1 MQFLS
6 DALSK
11 WLHRRVTWALYF
23 QLNEESQKG
32 KSMNHPRLLSCSETL
47 ASESI
52 GLLGAVTRVFRE
64 ARSSRSLVVIVLLII
79 TLGFL
84 NARTANA
91 QVINYPHGFA
101 SSSGQI
107 WLVNGA
113 SPLVGSTIQLTTSG
127 SVGASNN
134 AWYETPVNVQAFTT
148 TFTFT
153 DTCSSYC
160 GNGFGFMIIST
171 SNPSPSGF
179 TYSGNPGGQLS
190 WSQCGGTGNTDCPAI
205 NSILVKFDLF
215 DAQAGSPGA
224 NLTGFYSG
232 GTYPQAPN
240 NPQYDMSG
248 SGINMESG
256 DLFTCTIT
264 YDGSSLTETLTD
276 TVTEASYT
284 KTYTGINIPSLV
296 GGNTA
301 YVGFGG
307 STGAATVTQ
316 SLSSWTY
323 TEESPGQAGI
333 PTFSPPAGTY
343 LGSQSVTLSS
353 GSSGAVIC
361 YSTTGNPKTNG
372 SNSCATGTLY
382 TGPVT
387 VSSSETL
394 FAVAGGTG
402 YNDSSVVSGSYVI
415 QGSVATPVFSPPGGN
430 YTAALS
436 VSISDVTSNATIYY
450 TTDGTPPTASSTK
463 YTAPITVSSME
474 TLEAIAVGPGNTN
487 SAVASAAYT
496 ITPPIPVATPTFSP
510 IGGTY
515 TSAQSVTISD
525 ATSGATIYYTTDGS
539 TPTTSS
545 ANYIGPITVGSTE
558 TLEAI
563 AAVTGGTSAVGTASY
578 TINVL
583 PVVATPTFSP
593 AAGTYTSTQSVT
605 ISDATSGATI
615 YYTTDG
621 STPTTSSA
629 EYTGPIAISSTE
641 TLKAI
646 AAATGENNSAVA
658 SAAYTITPPARV
670 ATPAFSPAA
679 GTYTSTQ
686 SVTISDATSG
696 ATIYYTSNGTTPGTS
711 STAYTGPIT
720 VSSTETLE
728 AIAVATGYTDSTVAS
743 AVYTISPVL
752 PSVATPTFSPAAGTY
767 TSAQT
772 VTISDATS
780 GATIYYTTNGNAPTT
795 SSTAYTGPITVSSTE
810 TLEAIAV
817 AAGDSNSAVASAA
830 YTINAIPNFTLGASP
845 ASLTVESG
853 DKGTVTLSVTPANG
867 FNSPVSFACSGLPA
881 GATCSFAPA
890 TVTPAGAAATTQLT
904 ISASAQSSALHPGSR
919 PLLPLTTLAVTVCF
933 FGWRRRRWWH
943 NWLILAVGC
952 AGLGL
957 LFGCGGSNGG
967 GTTSPSSTPMA
978 TTSTVTVTAT
988 SGTLQGT
995 ATITLTLN

>member
-1 MQFLS
+1 MM
-6 DALSK
+6 
-11 WLHRRVTWALYF
+11 LHPP
-23 QLNEESQKG
+23 QKY
-32 KSMNHPRLLSCSETL
+32 
-47 ASESI
+47 
-52 GLLGAVTRVFRE
+52 
-64 ARSSRSLVVIVLLII
+64 RSSAFPLRSIVQLA
-79 TLGFL
+79 FL
-84 NARTANA
+84 FCLPQFINALTPAGAAHA
-91 QVINYPHGFA
+91 QVINYPSGFA
-101 SSSGQI
+101 GSSGQI

-127 SVGASNN
+127 LSNAANN

-153 DTCSSYC
+153 DTCSTYC
-160 GNGFGFMIIST
+160 GDGFGFMIIST
-171 SNPSPSGF
+171 SNPSSSGF
-179 TYSGNPGGQLS
+179 TYSGGTGAQLS
-190 WSQCGGTGNTDCPAI
+190 WAQCGGTGNTDCSAI

-215 DAQAGSPGA
+215 DVQTGSPGA

-256 DLFTCTIT
+256 DPFTCTIT

-276 TVTEASYT
+276 TITKDTYT

-333 PTFSPPAGTY
+333 PTFSPAPGTY

-361 YSTTGNPKTNG
+361 YSTTGSPATNG
-372 SNSCATGTLY
+372 STSCATGTLY

-394 FAVAGGTG
+394 YAVAGGTG
-402 YNDSSVVSGSYVI
+402 YNDSPVVSGSYVI
-415 QGSVATPVFSPPGGN
+415 QTSVATPTFSPAAGN
-430 YTAALS
+430 YTAAQS
-436 VSISDVTSNATIYY
+436 VAISDVTSNATIYY
-450 TTDGTPPTASSTK
+450 TTNGTAPTTSSTK
-463 YTAPITVSSME
+463 YTAPITVGSTE
-474 TLEAIAVGPGNTN
+474 TLEAIAIAMGNIN

-496 ITPPIPVATPTFSP
+496 ITSSTPVATPTFSP
-510 IGGTY
+510 AGGSYTSAQLVTISDATSGATIYYTTNGTTPTTSSTAYTGPITVSSTETLETIAAVTGGTSAVASASYTINLLPLAATPTFSPAGGTY

-525 ATSGATIYYTTDGS
+525 ATSDATIYYTTNGT

-545 ANYIGPITVGSTE
+545 TAYTGPITVSSTE
-558 TLEAI
+558 TLKAI
-563 AAVTGGTSAVGTASY
+563 AAATGDDDSAVASAAY
-578 TINVL
+578 NITPPARVS
-583 PVVATPTFSP
+583 TPTFSP

-615 YYTTDG
+615 YYTT
-621 STPTTSSA
+621 
-629 EYTGPIAISSTE
+629 
-641 TLKAI
+641 
-646 AAATGENNSAVA
+646 
-658 SAAYTITPPARV
+658 
-670 ATPAFSPAA
+670 
-679 GTYTSTQ
+679 
-686 SVTISDATSG
+686 
-696 ATIYYTSNGTTPGTS
+696 NGTTPGTS
-711 STAYTGPIT
+711 STEYTGPIT
-720 VSSTETLE
+720 VSTTETLE
-728 AIAVATGYTDSTVAS
+728 AMAVAKGYTDSTIAS
-743 AVYTISPVL
+743 AVYTISPSL

-767 TSAQT
+767 TSAQS

-780 GATIYYTTNGNAPTT
+780 GATIYFTANGSTPTT
-795 SSTAYTGPITVSSTE
+795 SSTVYTGPITVSTTE

-817 AAGDSNSAVASAA
+817 AAGDTNSAVGSAA
-830 YTINAIPNFTLGASP
+830 YTIAMLPNFTLGASP
-845 ASLTVESG
+845 ALLTVDSG
-853 DKGTVTLSVTPANG
+853 DQGTVTLSVTPVNG
-867 FNSPVSFACSGLPA
+867 FDSPVSFACSGLPA

-904 ISASAQSSALHPGSR
+904 ISASAQSSTLQPGSR
-919 PLLPLTTLAVTVCF
+919 PLFPFTALAATVCF
-933 FGWRRRRWWH
+933 FGWKKRRCWH
-943 NWLILAVGC
+943 HWLLLAVAC
-952 AGLGL
+952 AGLGII
-957 LFGCGGSNGG
+957 FGCGGNNGG
-967 GTTSPSSTPMA
+967 GAASSTPTPTS